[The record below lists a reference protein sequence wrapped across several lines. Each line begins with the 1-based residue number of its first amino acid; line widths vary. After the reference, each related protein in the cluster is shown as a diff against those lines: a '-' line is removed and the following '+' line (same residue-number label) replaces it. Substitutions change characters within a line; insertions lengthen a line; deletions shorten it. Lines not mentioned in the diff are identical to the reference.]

1 MTVVTK
7 KCYYSNFLQNLHNF
21 LFLDH
26 ACSTHP
32 GASEYLQYYIRNI
45 KQEQVWQN
53 EENPD
58 NKIDICQMII
68 KQEGD
73 ETLIGNEFHH
83 FLDWG
88 NAGNAGLPLAADP
101 LNDEKITGLF
111 LF

>member
-1 MTVVTK
+1 
-7 KCYYSNFLQNLHNF
+7 
-21 LFLDH
+21 
-26 ACSTHP
+26 
-32 GASEYLQYYIRNI
+32 
-45 KQEQVWQN
+45 
-53 EENPD
+53 
-58 NKIDICQMII
+58 MII

-88 NAGNAGLPLAADP
+88 NASNAGVVQPADP